1 MPFPIFN
8 DSQSYQN
15 TGIAPEIFSKASS
28 AAVLNCRQQGIPPNF
43 FFPRG
48 IGCLPWFAPP
58 PDSLSGSGAV
68 EGGQVRGLCNDWR
81 CPLKYKFRSIDAL
94 PKESVSCALLFGSG
108 IHSAVK
114 QHYQAVL
121 SGDQQ
126 PDVEKLMFA
135 SRSAWLP
142 HDPEAITFGSTE
154 NRASLDL

>member
-58 PDSLSGSGAV
+58 SDSLSGSGAV
-68 EGGQVRGLCNDWR
+68 EGGQVTLAGLFLRRQHD
-81 CPLKYKFRSIDAL
+81 
-94 PKESVSCALLFGSG
+94 SVGQREVAELERLQERRERHGAFLCGG
-108 IHSAVK
+108 V
-114 QHYQAVL
+114 
-121 SGDQQ
+121 
-126 PDVEKLMFA
+126 
-135 SRSAWLP
+135 
-142 HDPEAITFGSTE
+142 
-154 NRASLDL
+154 